1 MKLKNRRKKPNRKKG
16 RIEAKQRVDRVSEK
30 ARRGRPRF
38 IRKSEVLNRTYDY
51 GLTFE
56 QSWDSVKD
64 ALLLA
69 ETEGDF
75 KKSLEKAFP
84 HVQEKFPSR
93 LIPIILKIRHDLK
106 FPKTENAQK
115 KFFAE
120 SLGGN
125 GLVSPR
131 RSRDICAEVR
141 KNPIHTIIRRNPYIE
156 CTCGYEGPAKYG
168 RCRKCG
174 TSRTAPQV
182 PSFFDPDNY

>member
-1 MKLKNRRKKPNRKKG
+1 MPKLTKRSKKAQK
-16 RIEAKQRVDRVSEK
+16 EVDRGPEK
-30 ARRGRPRF
+30 ARRGRPRH
-38 IRKSEVLNRTYDY
+38 IRKSEVVNRAYDY

-56 QSWDSVKD
+56 QSWDSIKD

-69 ETEGDF
+69 ETEDEF
-75 KKSLEKAFP
+75 KKALEEVFP
-84 HVQEKFPSR
+84 HVREKFPPR
-93 LIPIILKIRHDLK
+93 LFPFILKIRRDPK
-106 FPKTENAQK
+106 FPKTEKAQQ

-125 GLVSPR
+125 GIISPR

-141 KNPIHTIIRRNPYIE
+141 KNPIHTIIRRDPYIE

-168 RCRKCG
+168 KCPKCG

-182 PSFFDPDNY
+182 PSFSDPNDY